1 MSKVTELKDK
11 FVEIYTENI
20 KRRVRKSCSIIC
32 FQKTAT
38 SLLHLLL
45 QDTTE
50 HTRVACANTAYTF
63 MSA

>member
-20 KRRVRKSCSIIC
+20 ARVRKSCSIIC
-32 FQKTAT
+32 FQKAAT